1 VARKKTR
8 VAPYHIRQS
17 LLLGLLTSI
26 LGMTVYFLF
35 SGLELEESVALDA
48 LFLNRGALAA
58 PEEVLVVAIDKESS
72 DHFGLPNHPREWP
85 RKHHT
90 QLIKRLKQAGA
101 SVIVFDIFFQKPKI
115 ARQDIA
121 LSLAIQQ
128 AGNVI
133 LFEHSR
139 REIVSMNP
147 DQNLP
152 GLDSQAINVETT
164 MPPLGLIGKYAR
176 AQGPFSLPKYPLKVS
191 RFWTFRVPAG
201 DIPNLPVLALQLYT
215 LESTSIL
222 FDLMEQALPGVTG
235 DIPADAIKA
244 EQQIGLRDLTMQL
257 RKLFQDNPILISRT
271 PELLNLRTDISVEDR
286 RNIIALINLYA
297 GSNRYYLNF
306 YGPPRTIRTLPYHR
320 VLESAQLPD
329 LNGKVV
335 FIGFS
340 ERLQPEQKDNFYTV
354 FSQRDGLDLSGVE
367 IGATAFANLLHSST
381 LTTPAVETYLGM
393 VILFGFMVSFSARLF
408 STVVAV
414 TSTLFLTAVWVYAS
428 TWLFS
433 SQNYWLPVAV
443 PLLIQMPLALF
454 TGLLWH
460 YRDSRRER
468 DRIRNVFGHYLPE
481 AVVDQVVDNTTTD
494 MNSNNRVMYGICLAT
509 DATQYTRLAETMP
522 AATVSRL
529 MNNYYEL
536 LFTPVRKHDGI
547 ISDVIGDAML
557 ALWTAPMA
565 DRNLR
570 SKACQAALDIHK
582 NIEQARREHSE
593 HALPT
598 RIGLHAGELV
608 IGNVGAVDHYEYRAV
623 GDIVNTANRIQSL
636 NKQLGTRLM
645 SSRAVVD
652 LVDCVHYREL
662 GQYRMVGKRNAVS
675 LVEILCPQQEITAA
689 IEDRTQRFN
698 EAVLKFKAGDW
709 SGAHKAFEK
718 LSREDA
724 SDGPARFYLR
734 LCKQYSERQEIDDWN
749 GVIIINEK

>member
-1 VARKKTR
+1 MVRKKTR

-48 LFLNRGALAA
+48 LFLNRGAVTA
-58 PEEVLVVAIDKESS
+58 PDEVVIVAIDKESS
-72 DHFGLPNHPREWP
+72 DHLDLPNHPRDWP
-85 RKHHT
+85 RKLHT

-101 SVIVFDIFFQKPKI
+101 KVIVFDIFFQKPKI
-115 ARQDIA
+115 AKQDIN
-121 LSLAIQQ
+121 LSLAIRQ

-133 LFEHSR
+133 LFEHSKR
-139 REIVSMNP
+139 DIVSMNP

-152 GLDSQAINVETT
+152 GLDSQAINIETT
-164 MPPLGLIGKYAR
+164 VPPLGLIGKYAR

-201 DIPNLPVLALQLYT
+201 DVPNLPVLALQLYT
-215 LESTSIL
+215 LGSTSTL
-222 FDLMEQALPGVTG
+222 FELMEQALPGVLG
-235 DIPADAIKA
+235 EIPKDAIKA
-244 EQQIGLRDLTMQL
+244 EQQVGLRDLTMQL
-257 RKLFQDNPILISRT
+257 RKLFQDNPTLSVSL
-271 PELLNLRTDISVEDR
+271 PELLRQRNDTSTEER
-286 RNIIALINLYA
+286 RNIQALINLYA
-297 GSNRYYLNF
+297 GSNRYYLNY
-306 YGPPRTIRTLPYHR
+306 YGPPRTIKTLAYYR
-320 VLESAQLPD
+320 VLESTQLPD
-329 LNGKVV
+329 LTGKVV
-335 FIGFS
+335 FVGFS

-381 LTTPAVETYLGM
+381 LTTPAVESYLGM
-393 VILFGFMVSFSARLF
+393 IILFGFVIAFSSRLF

-414 TSTLFLTAVWVYAS
+414 TSTLLLTAVWVYAS

-433 SQNYWLPVAV
+433 TQHYWLPVAV
-443 PLLIQMPLALF
+443 PLLIQMPMALF

-481 AVVDQVVDNTTTD
+481 SVVDQVVDNTYVD

-529 MNNYYEL
+529 MNHYYEL
-536 LFTPVRKHDGI
+536 LFTPVRNHDGI

-557 ALWTAPMA
+557 ALWTAPMI
-565 DRNLR
+565 DRDLR
-570 SKACQAALDIHK
+570 SKACRAALDIHT
-582 NIEQARREHSE
+582 NIEQARRAHSE
-593 HALPT
+593 YALPT

-623 GDIVNTANRIQSL
+623 GDIVNTANRIQGL

-645 SSRAVVD
+645 ASSAVVD
-652 LVDCVHYREL
+652 LVDCIHYREL
-662 GQYRMVGKRNAVS
+662 GDYRMAGKRNAVS
-675 LVEILCPQQEITAA
+675 LVEILCLQQELTAA
-689 IEDRTQRFN
+689 IEDRSQRFN
-698 EAVLKFKAGDW
+698 EAALKFKAGDW
-709 SGAHKAFEK
+709 DGAHKAFEK

-724 SDGPARFYLR
+724 SDGPSLFYLR
-734 LCKQYSERQEIDDWN
+734 LCKQYSERQEIDNWD
-749 GVIIINEK
+749 GIIIINEK

>member
-8 VAPYHIRQS
+8 IAPHHIRQS
-17 LLLGLLTSI
+17 LLLGMLTSI
-26 LGMTVYFLF
+26 FGMTVYFLF
-35 SGLELEESVALDA
+35 NGLELEESVALDA
-48 LFLNRGALAA
+48 LFLQRGAITA
-58 PEEVLVVAIDKESS
+58 PEEVVVVAIDKESS
-72 DHFGLPNHPREWP
+72 DHLGLPNHPRDWP
-85 RKHHT
+85 RNHHT
-90 QLIKRLKQAGA
+90 RLIKRLKQAGA
-101 SVIVFDIFFQKPKI
+101 SVIVFDIFFKKPRV
-115 ARQDIA
+115 ARQDID

-139 REIVSMNP
+139 RDIISMNP

-152 GLDSQAINVETT
+152 GLDSQAINIETT
-164 MPPLGLIGKYAR
+164 VPPLGLIGKYAR
-176 AQGPFSLPKYPLKVS
+176 AKGPFSLPKYPLKVT

-215 LESTSIL
+215 LQSTSTL
-222 FDLMEQALPGVTG
+222 FELMEQSLPGVLG
-235 DIPADAIKA
+235 AIPADALKA
-244 EQQIGLRDLTMQL
+244 EQQLGLRDLTMQL
-257 RKLFQDNPILISRT
+257 RKIFQDNPTLASSLPR
-271 PELLNLRTDISVEDR
+271 LLNLRTNINTTDR
-286 RNIIALINLYA
+286 RNILALINLYA

-306 YGPPRTIRTLPYHR
+306 YGPPRTIKTLAYHH
-320 VLESAQLPD
+320 VLESERLPD

-335 FIGFS
+335 FVGFS

-367 IGATAFANLLHSST
+367 IGATALANLLYSST
-381 LTTPAVETYLGM
+381 LTTPAVEAYLGM
-393 VILFGFMVSFSARLF
+393 IILFGFMVAFSARLF
-408 STVVAV
+408 STVVSV
-414 TSTLFLTAVWVYAS
+414 TSTLFLTSVWVYAS

-433 SQNYWLPVAV
+433 SQHYWLPVAV

-481 AVVDQVVDNTTTD
+481 SVVDQVVASTSTD

-509 DATQYTRLAETMP
+509 DAAQYTRLAETMP

-536 LFTPVRKHDGI
+536 LFTPVRNHDGI

-557 ALWTAPMA
+557 ALWTAPMTNR
-565 DRNLR
+565 DLR
-570 SKACQAALDIHK
+570 SKACQAALDIHQ
-582 NIEQARREHSE
+582 NIEQARRAHSE
-593 HALPT
+593 FALPT

-608 IGNVGAVDHYEYRAV
+608 MGNVGAVDHYEYRAV

-636 NKQLGTRLM
+636 NKQLGTRLLA
-645 SSRAVVD
+645 SHVVVD
-652 LVDCVHYREL
+652 LVKTIHYREL
-662 GQYRMVGKRNAVS
+662 GQYRMAGKRNAVS
-675 LVEILCPQQEITAA
+675 LVEILCLQQDLSAV
-689 IEDRTQRFN
+689 IEDRSHRFN
-698 EAVLKFKAGDW
+698 EAVSIFEAGNW
-709 SGAHKAFEK
+709 SSAHKIFEK

-724 SDGPARFYLR
+724 SDGPSRFYLR
-734 LCKQYSERQEIDDWN
+734 LCKQYSERQEIDDWD
-749 GVIIINEK
+749 GVIVINEK